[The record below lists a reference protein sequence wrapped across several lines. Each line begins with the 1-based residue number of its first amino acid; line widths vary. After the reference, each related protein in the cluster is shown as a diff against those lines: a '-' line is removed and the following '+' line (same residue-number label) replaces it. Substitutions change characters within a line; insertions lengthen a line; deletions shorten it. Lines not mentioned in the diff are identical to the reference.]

1 MKERKVGVKESWMK
15 DVKKERRR
23 VKEIENEPVERER
36 RRVENKGDEMVV
48 RRPRW
53 KEVKIKYRTTV
64 EQVTYSKG
72 EEKLR

>member
-1 MKERKVGVKESWMK
+1 MEL
-15 DVKKERRR
+15 
-23 VKEIENEPVERER
+23 ENEPVEKER

-72 EEKLR
+72 EEKLRWLKGRKIVIIRGEEREYEWIEI